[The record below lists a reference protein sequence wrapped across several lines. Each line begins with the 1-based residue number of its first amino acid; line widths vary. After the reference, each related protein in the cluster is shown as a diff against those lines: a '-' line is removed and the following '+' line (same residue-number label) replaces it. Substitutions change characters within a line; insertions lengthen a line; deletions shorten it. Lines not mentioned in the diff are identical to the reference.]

1 MWHSQFFPRALWPAV
16 EFYSRIPFHFTA
28 VEDSISFLSSRVIH
42 MRDYTSRAEVLGLG
56 SDPPLA
62 LSPALSQSPDFWTR
76 PLLSAGNSSFF
87 CIDLRNSVA
96 SSLSHAAACFP
107 PPCHRQECCPEGLLY
122 SSDHGALQGYHLW
135 SLLRLEGTQV
145 STGMGSHIAS
155 VQAQL
160 AVSLLL
166 CVCWGVIS
174 FQTIAFLFFPFF
186 FLSFLSFF
194 FSSLPSFV
202 EKVFLV
208 VLLFY
213 I

>member
-135 SLLRLEGTQV
+135 SLLRLEGAQV
-145 STGMGSHIAS
+145 STGMGSHIAKCAGTAGS
-155 VQAQL
+155 VFAFM
-160 AVSLLL
+160 
-166 CVCWGVIS
+166 CVLGGDLFSDYC
-174 FQTIAFLFFPFF
+174 FPFLSFF

-202 EKVFLV
+202 
-208 VLLFY
+208 
-213 I
+213 